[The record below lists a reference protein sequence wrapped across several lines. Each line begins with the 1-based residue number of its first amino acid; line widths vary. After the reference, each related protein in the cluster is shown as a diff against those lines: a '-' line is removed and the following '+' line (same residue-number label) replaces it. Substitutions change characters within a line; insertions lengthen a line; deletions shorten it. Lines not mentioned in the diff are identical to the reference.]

1 MARKIQVRPDITAA
15 KLGQA
20 LKAPLP
26 VIKRRR
32 LEAMRLALDGK
43 WTAAEIAK
51 RVGIS
56 RAQFF
61 NWKKQD
67 LKDLLHIERGGGR
80 TPRLPPAIQEEIKR
94 RIKKGETPA
103 DVQFWLN
110 GKDVGIKIKTGG
122 VYYHMKKLGYRPRPK
137 RSHGTA
143 GGELENRRDAGVLS
157 VKMDQA
163 TEDLLHKAAG
173 LPGIQIMM
181 EALSHLAKRTRL
193 QVDSSEGSDPQA
205 AKEIAQKVGCS
216 RFSLYRWAK
225 QWAECGGDLKRF
237 VETNCNKFSREMIRD
252 HVLTR

>member
-1 MARKIQVRPDITAA
+1 MARKIQVRPDITTA
-15 KLGQA
+15 KLEKA
-20 LKAPLP
+20 LTAPLP

-43 WTAAEIAK
+43 WTAAEIAR

-80 TPRLPPAIQEEIKR
+80 TPRLSPAIQEEIKR

-143 GGELENRRDAGVLS
+143 SGELKKRKDAGVLS
-157 VKMDQA
+157 AKMDRA

-173 LPGIQIMM
+173 LPGIQIMI

-193 QVDSSEGSDPQA
+193 LEASSEKLSSQA

-216 RFSLYRWAK
+216 RYSLYRWAGK
-225 QWAECGGDLKRF
+225 WAECDGDLKRF
-237 VETNCNKFSREMIRD
+237 VATHCNKFTREMIID
-252 HVLTR
+252 HVLT